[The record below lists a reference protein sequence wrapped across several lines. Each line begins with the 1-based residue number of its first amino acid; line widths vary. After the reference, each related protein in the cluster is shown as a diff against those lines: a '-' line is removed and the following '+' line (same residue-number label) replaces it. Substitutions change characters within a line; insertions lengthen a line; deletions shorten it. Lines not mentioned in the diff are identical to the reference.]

1 MTNREEAVAK
11 TAGDWRK
18 DDRFKALLVVLFL
31 FLAIVVTA
39 IVGYPLMPV
48 PSVQGYLLK
57 GAVREF
63 SINAPIKVSFDQ
75 MMDHSSV
82 EKAFKVEPALE
93 GTFSWE
99 GNTLNYLPGR
109 KLELGEQF
117 EVSVSR
123 EAKSLIQKS
132 LDSDYVEN
140 FVVVESPEV
149 NFFTPNS
156 GSGDIPLDAKITLM
170 FDRPMVAFTT
180 IEEAS
185 KLFPEFKIEPAVE
198 GEFKWLGSTAVQFKP
213 VVLEPATAYKVTIPA
228 GVKSID
234 GGSTE
239 QEYISEFQTVKPKIE
254 LMASDL
260 NESFYSQ
267 DSAIKLQFNQKI
279 DLASAKEK
287 IRITTVAGDGQSSD
301 IPYELRYFNS
311 NDFKKII
318 EWQEEKIEMST
329 TEELNDQLE
338 DLGGDLKIAATLDEE
353 IPDQTELEKS
363 LVLMPKLESGK
374 KYNII
379 VEADLRGVRGNLG
392 SVGMQGFTFETV
404 GEFKVSGHQI
414 PTNDSGQ
421 FYENP
426 VLEFNNPVNLRSMK
440 DKIVIEPVSTDKE
453 AKINLSLG
461 SESSFNVE
469 YPYLPSTKYK
479 VVLKAGGRDIFGN
492 ELKEDYNLEFETPA
506 LAAQMS
512 LETTGDLTVLDGGQ
526 PTLFYLKSANVFNA
540 DLSLKKLTESEFN
553 TLYENGYVDYRRLPN
568 ADSSWQKFA
577 QKIEL
582 KFNENGYSQVDLD
595 KNFGKLM
602 PGFYLLQIDSPEWMS
617 REGGRAMIKQAF
629 VVTQSALAVKLAEKE
644 MMIWATDL
652 AKGEPVSGMTIRAYD
667 QTKKLQISGV
677 TDANGLLKIT
687 LPEFSGNDS
696 YRELTVIGEKNGD
709 LAFAHSTWS
718 EGIAPWNFNIESE
731 TFAPKYFGYL
741 YTDRPIYRP
750 GQEVYFKGIIRKSKD
765 GLETNDSNVF
775 NLPDVKKVNV
785 IATDGQGN
793 TILDKD
799 IELSANGT
807 FDGKV
812 QLGTNSGSGSF
823 NITARLVD
831 AKGPEWANS
840 FYQSFRV
847 LEYRKPEYKLDLT
860 ADKEEYINGE
870 NAEVKVVSGYFF
882 GAPMPDA
889 QLKWTLKSNDYYF
902 ILPESLISKLN
913 GTLGGSW
920 FSFSDEGFF
929 CYYGCVSQNQLI
941 SQGDVKAD
949 AKGEAVIKLPL
960 NLEDKK
966 LSQIYTLEVTVT
978 DANNQ
983 SVSNRVSFPVH
994 RGEIYLGVRNDNYVY
1009 QVGDKA
1015 KIEVLS
1021 VDTVGEIKG
1030 NVNVEASL
1038 YERKWNTVQRKN
1050 VDAAFYYENSYED
1063 VLVEK
1068 KNTQTAA
1075 DGIGK
1080 VEFEM
1085 KKGGAYKVE
1094 VSAADGKGNTVKS
1107 STGLY
1112 VTSGDFINWGVE
1124 NNDRIEL
1131 VADKMEYKAGET
1143 AKILIKSPFTG
1154 GKALLTVE
1162 RDRVLESRIIDI
1174 SSNSQTIEIPIKEN
1188 YLPNVFVSVLILKG
1202 HEYDAGLVEP
1212 PAGEIDQRQVAA
1224 FKVGYATLQVDT
1236 EGKKLNID
1244 IKSDKTS
1251 YGPREKV
1258 KLTLNT
1264 ADFNGRAVPA
1274 ELSVAV
1280 VDESV
1285 LSLTENV
1292 TADLLNIFYRKR
1304 YLGVQL
1310 AHTLTKALSR
1320 VNVQV
1325 EAGMKGGGGGNSGQR
1340 GVFKDTAYFEGTV
1353 MTDASGNGS
1362 VEFELPDN
1370 LTTWQVL
1377 VLGISDD
1384 RSGAVQS
1391 LVGSNKMNFVVNKPV
1406 LIRPVL
1412 PRFLTTGD
1420 EMEVSAIVHNY
1431 SAKKQDLEVELAA
1444 DGLEI
1449 SGAAK
1454 QGVGVDAEGSK
1465 TVTWKVKVKEGEQTV
1480 VKMMAKVKGEELSDG
1495 VDTTLPIKAASF
1507 PTNVS
1512 TATLISA
1519 NGVQHIEKV
1528 WLPKGLNQNQGILKL
1543 SVAATLAG
1551 SVNQGLEYLVTF
1563 PYGCVEQ
1570 ISSSLLPN
1578 LAVKKLADSGK
1589 FPALDGEKLRQNV
1602 EGGLQNLYAAQQA
1615 NGGFGFWSASEPN
1628 AYVTAYA
1635 LQAMVM
1641 AEKSGFTVDKAVR
1654 ESAQKYLIS
1663 YINNNSLDAKEEKY
1677 GMSTVD
1683 FNETASYKANSR
1695 AFILYVL
1702 SEIGAGDLGLSN
1714 NLFEKK
1720 DNLNLAGKIYLAMA
1734 LQNSKGEAAKIDQLK
1749 KEVENAAIQS
1759 PRGVSFEEVK
1769 PEYALLDSNN
1779 RTTGLALQMLNRVDA
1794 ANPLI
1799 PKLIEHL
1806 LMEKQGGH
1814 FNSTQETAVVLMA
1827 LTEYLDKSGELNGAY
1842 EASVKINGQEVLNQ
1856 KFSSENILEIVEK
1869 EIKLSDLLGNNLD
1882 NEISASKSG
1891 EGKMYFDMNMEYYL
1905 PLDAVKALDQGLQVS
1920 QQYFSVN
1927 DKDEAK
1933 PLNSAKV
1940 GENLR
1945 AKMTLI
1951 VPQDSHYVMVE
1962 DFLPAGLE
1970 GVDFNLK
1977 TSEQILQDSM
1987 EEDNYWDVPSCENGL
2002 CKQANWY
2009 FSHNEVRDD
2018 RVMYFADYL
2027 PKGVYEIEYFVRST
2041 SVGEFAD
2048 LPTLAQETYF
2058 PEVFGRSEAKEFEV
2072 TK

>member
-1 MTNREEAVAK
+1 MTTQGQASNKAEK
-11 TAGDWRK
+11 DWRK
-18 DDRFKALLVVLFL
+18 DDRFKALLVILFL
-31 FLAIVVTA
+31 FSAIVVTA

-57 GAVREF
+57 GAEKEF
-63 SINAPIKVSFDQ
+63 SVNAPIKVTFDQ
-75 MMDHSSV
+75 FMDQKSV
-82 EKAFKVEPALE
+82 EGAFKIEPALE
-93 GTFSWE
+93 GKFEWQ
-99 GNTLNYLPGR
+99 GNTLNFLPAR
-109 KLELGEQF
+109 ELQVGERF

-123 EAKSLIQKS
+123 EAKSLIQKN
-132 LDSDYVEN
+132 LGGEYREN

-149 NFFTPNS
+149 AFFTPNN
-156 GSGDIPLDAKITLM
+156 GSTEIGLDSKITMM
-170 FDRPMVAFTT
+170 FDRPMVQFTT
-180 IEEAS
+180 IEEAA
-185 KLFPEFKIEPAVE
+185 KQFPEFKIEPAVS

-213 VVLEPATAYKVTIPA
+213 DALDPATKYKVTIPA
-228 GVKSID
+228 GVTSID

-239 QEYISEFQTVKPKIE
+239 KEYISEFETAKPKVE
-254 LMASDL
+254 LLLSEL
-260 NESFYSQ
+260 GESFYSQ
-267 DSAIKLQFNQKI
+267 DNAIKLQFNQKI

-287 IRITTVAGDGQSSD
+287 IKITHVDAAGAGTE
-301 IPYELRYFNS
+301 IPYEIRYFNN

-318 EWQEEKIEMST
+318 EWQEERVEMNSL
-329 TEELNDQLE
+329 EELQNELE
-338 DLGGDLKIAATLDEE
+338 EIGEDLKISATLDEE
-353 IPDQTELEKS
+353 IPDQKELEKS
-363 LVLMPKLESGK
+363 LILIPKLESGK
-374 KYNII
+374 KYNI
-379 VEADLRGVRGNLG
+379 VVGSDLLGVKGNLG
-392 SVGMQGFTFETV
+392 SLAEQGFTFETV
-404 GEFKVSGHQI
+404 GEFKV
-414 PTNDSGQ
+414 TGQ
-421 FYENP
+421 QNP
-426 VLEFNNPVNLRSMK
+426 VNEGVDFYDMPILEFSNPVNLRSMGG
-440 DKIVIEPVSTDKE
+440 KIVIEPVSEDKE
-453 AKINLSLG
+453 AKMNLNLT
-461 SESSFNVE
+461 SESSFSID

-479 VVLKAGGRDIFGN
+479 VVLKAGGKDIFGN
-492 ELKEDYNLEFETPA
+492 ELKEDYQFEFENPA
-506 LAAQMS
+506 LPANLQ

-526 PTLFYLKSANVFNA
+526 TALFYLKSANVFNA
-540 DLSLKKLTESEFN
+540 DLALKKLSQAEFD

-568 ADSSWQKFA
+568 ADGSWQKA
-577 QKIEL
+577 TQKIEL
-582 KFNENGYSQVDLD
+582 KFNENGYSQIDLD
-595 KNFGKLM
+595 KTYGDLT
-602 PGFYLLQIDSPEWMS
+602 PGFYLLQIDSPEWLN
-617 REGGRAMIKQAF
+617 REGSRAMIKQAF
-629 VVTQSALAVKLAEKE
+629 VVSDSALAVKLAEKE

-652 AKGEPVSGMTIRAYD
+652 AKGEPLSGMQVRAYD
-667 QTKKLQISGV
+667 QTRKIQLSGV
-677 TDANGLLKIT
+677 TDENGLLKIS
-687 LPEFSGNDS
+687 LPEVTGNDY
-696 YRELTVIGEKNGD
+696 YREFTVIGERNSD
-709 LAFAHSTWS
+709 LAFSHSTWS

-731 TFAPKYFGYL
+731 MFAPKYFGYV

-750 GQEVYFKGIIRKSKD
+750 GQEVYFKGIIRKTKD
-765 GLETNDSNVF
+765 GLETGDANIF

-785 IATDGQGN
+785 MATDGQGN
-793 TILDKD
+793 TLLDKD
-799 IELSANGT
+799 IDLSANGT
-807 FDGKV
+807 FDGKL
-812 QLGTNSGSGSF
+812 QLGASGSGSF
-823 NITARLVD
+823 NITAKLVD

-840 FYQSFRV
+840 FYQSFKV

-941 SQGDVKAD
+941 SQGDIKAD
-949 AKGEAVIKLPL
+949 AKGEAIIKLPL

-1009 QVGDKA
+1009 QVGEKA
-1015 KIEVLS
+1015 EIEVLS
-1021 VDTVGEIKG
+1021 VDTAGAIKG

-1038 YERKWNTVQRKN
+1038 FERKWNTVQRKN
-1050 VDAAFYYENSYED
+1050 VDAAYYYENSYED

-1068 KNTQTAA
+1068 KSVQTAA
-1075 DGIGK
+1075 DGLGK

-1094 VSAADGKGNTVKS
+1094 VSAGDGRGNTVKS

-1202 HEYDAGLVEP
+1202 HDYEAGLIEP
-1212 PAGEIDQRQVAA
+1212 PAGEIDQREVAA

-1244 IKSDKTS
+1244 IKTDKAG

-1264 ADFNGRAVPA
+1264 ADFNKRAVPA

-1292 TADLLNIFYRKR
+1292 TADLLNVFYRKR

-1325 EAGMKGGGGGNSGQR
+1325 EAGMKGGGGGNDGQR
-1340 GVFKDTAYFEGTV
+1340 GIFKDTAYFEGTV
-1353 MTDASGNGS
+1353 MTDASGNGF

-1377 VLGISDD
+1377 ALGISDD
-1384 RSGAVQS
+1384 RNGAAQS
-1391 LVGSNKMNFVVNKPV
+1391 LVGSNKISFTVNKEV
-1406 LIRPVL
+1406 LVRPVL

-1420 EMEVSAIVHNY
+1420 EMEISAIVHNY
-1431 SAKKQDLEVELAA
+1431 SGENRDVEVELVA
-1444 DGLEI
+1444 DNLEI
-1449 SGAAK
+1449 NSSSK
-1454 QGVGVDAEGSK
+1454 QSVRINAEESK
-1465 TVTWKVKVKEGEQTV
+1465 NVVWKIKVKEGEQSV
-1480 VKMMAKVKGEELSDG
+1480 IKMSARVKDSELMDG
-1495 VDTTLPIKAASF
+1495 VDTTLAIKAASF

-1512 TATLISA
+1512 TATLIA
-1519 NGVQHIEKV
+1519 DQNQHIENV
-1528 WLPKGLNQNQGILKL
+1528 WLPKGLNQNQGVLKL

-1589 FPALDGEKLRQNV
+1589 FPAIDAEKLRQNV

-1641 AEKSGFTVDKAVR
+1641 AEKGGFTVDKAVR
-1654 ESAQKYLIS
+1654 ESAQKYLLG
-1663 YINNNSLDAKEEKY
+1663 YINNNSLEQTGENVAY
-1677 GMSTVD
+1677 
-1683 FNETASYKANSR
+1683 NQTASYKANSR

-1702 SEIGAGDLGLSN
+1702 SEIEAGDLGLSN
-1714 NLFEKK
+1714 NLYEKK

-1734 LQNSKGEAAKIDQLK
+1734 LQNLAGDDSAVAAKIDQLK
-1749 KEVENAAIQS
+1749 KDVENMAIQS
-1759 PRGVSFEEVK
+1759 PRGVSFEEK
-1769 PEYALLDSNN
+1769 MPEYGLLDSNN
-1779 RTTGLALQMLNRVDA
+1779 RTTGLALQMLNRVDVD
-1794 ANPLI
+1794 NPLI

-1814 FNSTQETAVVLMA
+1814 FNSTQETAVVLIA
-1827 LTEYLDKSGELNGAY
+1827 LTEYLEKTGELNGAF

-1869 EIKLSDLLGNNLD
+1869 EIKLSDLLGDNLD

-1891 EGKMYFDMNMEYYL
+1891 EGRMYFDLNMEYYL
-1905 PLDAVKALDQGLQVS
+1905 PLEAVKAMDQGLQVS
-1920 QQYFSVN
+1920 QQYFQVD
-1927 DKDEAK
+1927 DKEEK
-1933 PLNSAKV
+1933 NPLAEAKV

-1951 VPQDSHYVMVE
+1951 VPQDSHFVMIE

-1977 TSEQILQDSM
+1977 TSEQILQDEM
-1987 EEDNYWDVPSCENGL
+1987 EEENYWGMPTCENGL
-2002 CKQANWY
+2002 CKQGNWY
-2009 FSHNEVRDD
+2009 FSHSEVRDD
-2018 RVMYFADYL
+2018 RMMYFADFL

-2048 LPTLAQETYF
+2048 LPALAQETYF
-2058 PEVFGRSEAKEFEV
+2058 PEVFGRSEAKEFKV
-2072 TK
+2072 TQ

>member
-1 MTNREEAVAK
+1 MTNRENAQAK
-11 TAGDWRK
+11 TASDWRK

-63 SINAPIKVSFDQ
+63 SVNAPIKVTFDQ
-75 MMDHSSV
+75 MMDQSSV
-82 EKAFKVEPALE
+82 ERAFKVEPALE
-93 GTFSWE
+93 GRFEWE
-99 GNTLNYLPGR
+99 GNTLNYFPNR
-109 KLELGEQF
+109 KLELGEEF
-117 EVSVSR
+117 AVSVSR
-123 EAKSLIQKS
+123 EAKSLIQKG
-132 LDSDYVEN
+132 LDSEYQEN
-140 FVVVESPEV
+140 FLVVESPEV
-149 NFFTPNS
+149 TFFTPNS
-156 GSGDIPLDAKITLM
+156 GSTDIPLDSKITLM
-170 FDRPMVAFTT
+170 FDRPMVQFTT

-185 KLFPEFKIEPAVE
+185 KLFPEFKIEPAVD

-213 VVLEPATAYKVTIPA
+213 AALDAATAYKVTIPA
-228 GVKSID
+228 GIKSID

-239 QEYISEFQTVKPKIE
+239 QEYVSEFQTVKPKIE
-254 LMASDL
+254 LMTSEL

-267 DSAIKLQFNQKI
+267 DSALKLQFNQKI

-287 IRITTVAGDGQSSD
+287 IKITTVAGDGQTQD
-301 IPYELRYFNS
+301 VAYELRYFNN

-318 EWQEEKIEMST
+318 EWQEEKVEM
-329 TEELNDQLE
+329 NNME
-338 DLGGDLKIAATLDEE
+338 DLQNELEEIGGDLKIAATLDEE
-353 IPDQTELEKS
+353 IPDQKELEKS
-363 LVLMPKLESGK
+363 LILMPKLVSGK
-374 KYNII
+374 KYNVVIG
-379 VEADLRGVRGNLG
+379 ANLRGVKGNLG
-392 SVGMQGFTFETV
+392 SINEQGFTFETV
-404 GEFKVSGHQI
+404 GEFKVSGQQT
-414 PTNDSGQ
+414 PVKEGVQ
-421 FYENP
+421 YYENP

-440 DKIVIEPVSTDKE
+440 DKVSIEPVSTDKE
-453 AKINLSLG
+453 AKINLNLG
-461 SESSFNVE
+461 SESSFNIE

-492 ELKEDYNLEFETPA
+492 ELKEDYSFEFETPA
-506 LAAQMS
+506 LAAS
-512 LETTGDLTVLDGGQ
+512 LELETTGDLTVLDGGQ
-526 PTLFYLKSANVFNA
+526 TALFYLKSANVFNA
-540 DLSLKKLTESEFN
+540 DLSLKKLSQTEFD

-568 ADSSWQKFA
+568 ADGSWQKFG

-582 KFNENGYSQVDLD
+582 KFNESGYSQIHLD
-595 KNFGKLM
+595 KNFGDLSS
-602 PGFYLLQIDSPEWMS
+602 GFYLLQIDSPEWLN
-617 REGGRAMIKQAF
+617 RDGGRAMIKQAF
-629 VVTQSALAVKLAEKE
+629 VVSESALAVKLAEKE
-644 MMIWATDL
+644 MIIWATDL
-652 AKGEPVSGMTIRAYD
+652 AKGEPVSGMQVRAYD
-667 QTKKLQISGV
+667 QTKKMQLSGV
-677 TDANGLLKIT
+677 TDENGLLKIS
-687 LPEFSGNDS
+687 LPEVTGNDY
-696 YRELTVIGEKNGD
+696 YREFTVIGEKNGD
-709 LAFAHSTWS
+709 LAFSHSTWS

-731 TFAPKYFGYL
+731 MFAPKYFGYV

-765 GLETNDSNVF
+765 GLETGDSNIF

-793 TILDKD
+793 TLLDKD

-807 FDGKV
+807 FDGKL
-812 QLGTNSGSGSF
+812 QLGTDSGSGNF
-823 NITARLVD
+823 NIEAKLVE

-840 FYQSFRV
+840 FYQSFKV

-860 ADKEEYINGE
+860 ADKEEHINGE

-889 QLKWTLKSNDYYF
+889 QLKWTLKSSDYYF
-902 ILPESLISKLN
+902 ILPEAVISRLN
-913 GTLGGSW
+913 ATLGGSW

-929 CYYGCVSQNQLI
+929 CYYGCVSQNQLV

-949 AKGEAVIKLPL
+949 ANGEATINLPL
-960 NLEDKK
+960 NLGDKK

-1009 QVGDKA
+1009 QVGEKA
-1015 KIEVLS
+1015 GIEVLS
-1021 VDTVGEIKG
+1021 VDTEGGIKG
-1030 NVNVEASL
+1030 NVKVEASL
-1038 YERKWNTVQRKN
+1038 FERKWNTVQRKN
-1050 VDAAFYYENSYED
+1050 VDAAYYYENSYED
-1063 VLVEK
+1063 ILVEK
-1068 KNTQTAA
+1068 KSVQTAA
-1075 DGIGK
+1075 DGLGK

-1094 VSAADGKGNTVKS
+1094 VSAGDGRGNTVKS

-1112 VTSGDFINWGVE
+1112 VSSGDFINWGVE

-1131 VADKMEYKAGET
+1131 VADKMEYQAGET
-1143 AKILIKSPFTG
+1143 AKILVKSPFTG

-1202 HEYDAGLVEP
+1202 HDYEAGLIEP
-1212 PAGEIDQRQVAA
+1212 PAGEIDQREVAA

-1244 IKSDKTS
+1244 IKTDKAG

-1292 TADLLNIFYRKR
+1292 TADLLNVFYRKR

-1384 RSGAVQS
+1384 RNGAVQS

-1431 SAKKQDLEVELAA
+1431 SAERQDLEVELVA

-1449 SGAAK
+1449 SGASK
-1454 QGVGVDAEGSK
+1454 QSVGVNAEESQ
-1465 TVTWKVKVKEGEQTV
+1465 TVKWKVKVKEGEQTV

-1512 TATLISA
+1512 TSTLIA
-1519 NGVQHIEKV
+1519 DQNQHIENV
-1528 WLPKGLNQNQGILKL
+1528 WLPKGLNQNQGVLKL

-1589 FPALDGEKLRQNV
+1589 FPAIDGEKLRQNV

-1615 NGGFGFWSASEPN
+1615 NGGFGFWSGSKPN

-1635 LQAMVM
+1635 LRAMVM
-1641 AEKSGFTVDKAVR
+1641 AEKNGFTVDKAVR
-1654 ESAQKYLIS
+1654 ESAQKYLIG
-1663 YINNNSLDAKEEKY
+1663 YINTNSLEQAQGEVEYDQ
-1677 GMSTVD
+1677 
-1683 FNETASYKANSR
+1683 TASYKANSR

-1734 LQNSKGEAAKIDQLK
+1734 LQNSQGEAAKIDQLK
-1749 KEVENAAIQS
+1749 KRLRMRRFKV
-1759 PRGVSFEEVK
+1759 
-1769 PEYALLDSNN
+1769 
-1779 RTTGLALQMLNRVDA
+1779 
-1794 ANPLI
+1794 
-1799 PKLIEHL
+1799 
-1806 LMEKQGGH
+1806 
-1814 FNSTQETAVVLMA
+1814 QE
-1827 LTEYLDKSGELNGAY
+1827 G
-1842 EASVKINGQEVLNQ
+1842 
-1856 KFSSENILEIVEK
+1856 
-1869 EIKLSDLLGNNLD
+1869 
-1882 NEISASKSG
+1882 
-1891 EGKMYFDMNMEYYL
+1891 
-1905 PLDAVKALDQGLQVS
+1905 
-1920 QQYFSVN
+1920 
-1927 DKDEAK
+1927 
-1933 PLNSAKV
+1933 
-1940 GENLR
+1940 
-1945 AKMTLI
+1945 
-1951 VPQDSHYVMVE
+1951 
-1962 DFLPAGLE
+1962 
-1970 GVDFNLK
+1970 
-1977 TSEQILQDSM
+1977 
-1987 EEDNYWDVPSCENGL
+1987 
-2002 CKQANWY
+2002 
-2009 FSHNEVRDD
+2009 
-2018 RVMYFADYL
+2018 
-2027 PKGVYEIEYFVRST
+2027 
-2041 SVGEFAD
+2041 
-2048 LPTLAQETYF
+2048 
-2058 PEVFGRSEAKEFEV
+2058 
-2072 TK
+2072 